1 MEKRSCYMYRE
12 TARLL
17 IYNNLQKDSI
27 LIQLSNIIKEYETK
41 TIDKQLAKV
50 KVFEQMHNL
59 LEIATTYGF
68 NNNLWQNYLTYL
80 LITTETP
87 FSITCEKNGAVEGSV
102 NLLVKQDF
110 DAFMKLF
117 HYDFSWLQEELGVDC
132 FSIIANYKAVPKLE
146 TTYNKNVSSKV
157 VLLSDKLSKAETVEE
172 FYELVTGFYKDY
184 GVGLLGLNKAFRV
197 DKEDGKV
204 VLVPITNTEIVRFDD
219 LIGYDSQKKK
229 LKENTEAFLHGKK
242 ANNVLMFGDSG
253 TGKSTSMKAL
263 LNEYYD
269 DGLRIIEIYKH
280 QFEDLSK
287 VISMIKNR
295 NYKFIIYMD
304 DLSFEEFEIE
314 YKYLKAVIE
323 GGLEIKPK
331 NVLIYATSNRRHL
344 IRETWSD
351 REDVRAEELHH
362 SDTMQEKL
370 SLVARFGVTIHFL
383 RPDKKQFNEIVINLA
398 KKYPQITLTE
408 SELTLKAN
416 QWELS
421 HGGMSGRCAEQFIN
435 FLLGQCE

>member
-1 MEKRSCYMYRE
+1 MYKE

-17 IYNNLQKDSI
+17 IYNNVQEDSI
-27 LIQLSNIIKEYETK
+27 LMQLSNTIKKYDAK
-41 TIDKQLAKV
+41 QLDKQAAKE
-50 KVFEQMHNL
+50 KVFEIMHNL

-68 NNNLWQNYLTYL
+68 NHNLWQNYLTYL

-87 FSITCEKNGAVEGSV
+87 FSITCEKNGAIEGSV
-102 NLLVKQDF
+102 NQLVAQDF

-117 HYDFSWLQEELGVDC
+117 HYDFTWLEQELNVNC
-132 FSIIANYKAVPKLE
+132 FSIICKYQSVPKLE
-146 TTYNKNVSSKV
+146 TTYNKNVSTKV
-157 VLLSDKLSKAETVEE
+157 VALSDKLAAATSSQQ

-197 DKEDGKV
+197 EKQHGEV
-204 VLVPITNTEIVRFDD
+204 RLVPITNTEIVHFTD
-219 LIGYDSQKKK
+219 LVGYESQKKK
-229 LKENTEAFLHGKK
+229 LRDNTEAFLQGKK

-351 REDVRAEELHH
+351 REDVRQEELHH

-383 RPDKKQFNEIVINLA
+383 KPDKKQFNDIVLGLA
-398 KKYPQITLTE
+398 KRYPQIIMTE
-408 SELTLKAN
+408 DELLLKAN

-421 HGGMSGRCAEQFIN
+421 HGGMSGRCAEQFISY
-435 FLLGQCE
+435 LLGQCSNE